1 MGLADRPRHP
11 CGTVRPMAWFTYV
24 LECSDGSLYCGVTTS
39 LERRLEEHNDGTASR
54 YTRPRRPVRV
64 VASWPQES
72 RSAAQSDEAWFKSL
86 ERRDKERVVEARR
99 AGAPLDRASLLS

>member
-1 MGLADRPRHP
+1 M
-11 CGTVRPMAWFTYV
+11 CWFTYV

-39 LERRLEEHNDGTASR
+39 LERRLDQHNKGVASR
-54 YTRPRRPVRV
+54 YTRTRRPVRV

-86 ERRDKERVVEARR
+86 GRREKDGVVASRR
-99 AGAPLDRASLLS
+99 S

>member
-1 MGLADRPRHP
+1 MS
-11 CGTVRPMAWFTYV
+11 WFTYV

-39 LERRLEEHNDGTASR
+39 LERRVEEHNDGTGSR
-54 YTRPRRPVRV
+54 YTRTRRPVRV

-86 ERRDKERVVEARR
+86 PRPEKDAVVASRR
-99 AGAPLDRASLLS
+99 G